1 MSSDVDPDLV
11 LQAFLD
17 LFIDQG
23 GDLIPAE
30 DPAVKERLELF
41 RLLSQEHV
49 G

>member
-23 GDLIPAE
+23 GDLIPAG
-30 DPAVKERLELF
+30 DPAVKARLELF